1 MANLAEA
8 GYVFEPT
15 GHELVGH
22 YLMPR
27 AGLGGF
33 FLPGVIEEGVDVLS
47 LRPRALSF
55 PENHK
60 RDYSEVWGF
69 FFTAKLAGETCPTPG
84 AGRCWVQYGQEKAY
98 YGGEGGREEVAFR
111 HRFAY
116 RYTWRDGEYGQEK
129 AYYGGE
135 GGREEVAFRHRFA
148 YRYTW
153 RDGEVMSQTRWRM
166 KEYRLN
172 RNAAAF
178 RRAHPS
184 AVPADV
190 VFVVHKVYRKPL
202 IPRSPPPP
210 VDSSSSKDEG
220 FESYILYPRLD
231 ELMRRLTEGN

>member
-1 MANLAEA
+1 MPSHLGVQKEEQLGRLQLRHRSALANLAAA
-8 GYVFEPT
+8 GYMFQPT
-15 GHELVGH
+15 GRELVGH
-22 YLMPR
+22 YLIPR

-84 AGRCWVQYGQEKAY
+84 AGRCWVQ
-98 YGGEGGREEVAFR
+98 
-111 HRFAY
+111 
-116 RYTWRDGEYGQEK
+116 YGQEK

>member
-1 MANLAEA
+1 M
-8 GYVFEPT
+8 FQPT
-15 GHELVGH
+15 GRELVGH
-22 YLMPR
+22 YLIPR

-69 FFTAKLAGETCPTPG
+69 FFAAKLAGETCPTPG
-84 AGRCWVQYGQEKAY
+84 AGRCWVQYSQEKAY
-98 YGGEGGREEVAFR
+98 YGGEGGREE
-111 HRFAY
+111 
-116 RYTWRDGEYGQEK
+116 
-129 AYYGGE
+129 
-135 GGREEVAFRHRFA
+135 GR
-148 YRYTW
+148 
-153 RDGEVMSQTRWRM
+153 EVMSQTRWRM